1 MAQRGEIKPG
11 SLSDRVLVLVE
22 AGDGTPVARASI
34 AQQVSAAERR
44 WLHRAFDCLVKN
56 GRVRET
62 GGGFVPAHLI
72 AAAVPE
78 TVPGETMPEGVRRT
92 LAEIVM
98 RAHEYR
104 RAGLPGSAV
113 ALLRRASARVRL
125 RHVAED
131 LAALSDLFE
140 HAPGF
145 YISQGSFADCIAEL
159 RA

>member
-11 SLSDRVLVLVE
+11 SLSARVLELVE
-22 AGDGTPVARASI
+22 AHGGAPVSRAAIS
-34 AQQVSAAERR
+34 QQFSPAERR
-44 WLHRAFDCLVKN
+44 WLHRALDCLIKN

-62 GGGFVPAHLI
+62 CDGYVPAHL
-72 AAAVPE
+72 ASTAVSE
-78 TVPGETMPEGVRRT
+78 AVPGETMPAAVRRT
-92 LAEIVM
+92 LAEIIH
-98 RAHEYR
+98 RAHEHR
-104 RAGLPGSAV
+104 RAGSRGSAA
-113 ALLRRASARVRL
+113 ALLRRAAARVRL

-145 YISQGSFADCIAEL
+145 YVSEIILADCIAEL